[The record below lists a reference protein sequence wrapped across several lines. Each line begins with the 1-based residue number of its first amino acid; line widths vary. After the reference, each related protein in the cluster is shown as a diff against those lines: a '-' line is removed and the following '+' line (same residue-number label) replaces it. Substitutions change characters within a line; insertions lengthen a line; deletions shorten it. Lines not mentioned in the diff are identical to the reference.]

1 MNERGPHP
9 CGPLP
14 ANQQINMKK
23 PVFSPINRK
32 EAESVKPRPLEDDPV
47 RILDLVDLLYLG
59 CWDRSELPS

>member
-1 MNERGPHP
+1 
-9 CGPLP
+9 
-14 ANQQINMKK
+14 MKK
-23 PVFSPINRK
+23 PLSSPINRK